1 MADLSVR
8 APLDAE
14 GLVDALFKRV
24 DFRKAGF
31 DNVVVLPRAV
41 ADTDSYAFDHD
52 VVIWHCGAPFP
63 PDWNVKAWVWRFA
76 LSTVTLTSVP
86 ACVRFCMRR
95 FHVGLMASLPSLA
108 AWVRFLTI
116 QRSSRSPLA
125 MW

>member
-31 DNVVVLPRAV
+31 DTSWCCRVLSR
-41 ADTDSYAFDHD
+41 
-52 VVIWHCGAPFP
+52 I
-63 PDWNVKAWVWRFA
+63 RIRMR
-76 LSTVTLTSVP
+76 LT
-86 ACVRFCMRR
+86 M
-95 FHVGLMASLPSLA
+95 
-108 AWVRFLTI
+108 
-116 QRSSRSPLA
+116 